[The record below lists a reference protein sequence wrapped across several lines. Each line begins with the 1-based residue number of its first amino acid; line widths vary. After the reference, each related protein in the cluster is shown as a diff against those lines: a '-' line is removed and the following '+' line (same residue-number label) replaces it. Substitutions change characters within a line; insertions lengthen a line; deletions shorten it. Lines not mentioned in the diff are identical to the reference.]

1 MTETRGQPP
10 APRPFCSRSAIP
22 PVLDGP
28 GGLASA
34 GPLDPRLPLLLRGEE
49 AGALASLSPDYT
61 DVGRQLAS
69 EIESGRKSPTGIEIL
84 SPAKVNLAINL
95 KTAGKIGLSLP
106 AEILKT
112 ANKVKD

>member
-1 MTETRGQPP
+1 MTAFENNL
-10 APRPFCSRSAIP
+10 PF
-22 PVLDGP
+22 
-28 GGLASA
+28 LAVS
-34 GPLDPRLPLLLRGEE
+34 EIFVE

-61 DVGRQLAS
+61 DVGHQGCQLAS